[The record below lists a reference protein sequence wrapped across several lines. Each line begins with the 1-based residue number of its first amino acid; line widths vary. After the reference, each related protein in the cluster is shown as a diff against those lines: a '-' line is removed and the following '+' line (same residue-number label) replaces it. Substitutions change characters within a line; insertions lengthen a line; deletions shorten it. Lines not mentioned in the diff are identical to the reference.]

1 MARQQSRPMSP
12 LSEYGLWSAS
22 VTLLPRL
29 VLAIVLAAGS
39 AASQQSN
46 IRFEKLSVEQGL
58 SQSIVNVIHKDRKGF
73 MWFGTQS
80 GLNRYDGSRFQV
92 YMHDP
97 FDPTSLGE
105 NNVQTIAEDQSGAL
119 WIGTNNGGLNRFSW
133 ETGAF
138 TRFQSVEGDSETIGN
153 NNVAFVYVD
162 RNDVVW
168 VFGAAGGVDRF
179 DRRKETF
186 VRIRHDPGDTLSLSD
201 DRVIS
206 VGEDLAG
213 NLWIGTVRGLNRL
226 VERTG
231 ELPESKRYGFEKY
244 FLGAETP
251 STPSALAI
259 LSIFESPSAPG
270 VLWLGAGPSDAPN
283 AGAGLIRFDFE
294 GGSFEQFRHDTKNP
308 RSLSSDRVFGVSE
321 DSRGNLLIGTA
332 YGVNR
337 FDQRARTF
345 QTFLPDPG
353 NADLAANFIRNG
365 VEDIHG
371 DFWVSTAA
379 ANGVYQFSREQM
391 SFIHHRNIPGD
402 PWSLSNDNVSV
413 MYADSTGVLWIGT
426 NTGGLSKVDLYGKKF
441 ETYRSDP
448 ESPNSLSGPVARA
461 FAEGPDGS
469 LYVGVAGGGVN
480 RYDKTRTRVRHYRAS
495 ASEGGGLS
503 NDNVWSLLMDRDG
516 TLWVGTLGGGLNRL
530 DPSTGLIRW
539 YQNRPGDPRSLSSI
553 GVRAIY
559 QDTKGRLWIGTEGG
573 GLDRFDKASGSFQHY
588 QNDPADPAS
597 LSNNIVRAI
606 AEDSEGNLWIGT
618 FYGGLNKFSPS
629 TGTFQRFLHDPDD
642 PESLPSNLIQSLA
655 MADDRT
661 LWIGT
666 FGGGLCRMDLQ
677 TERFKSYTQQ
687 NSELPNN
694 VIYGVLEDRK
704 GRIWASSNMGLTRF
718 DPHSGEFLT
727 YDVDDGLQSREFNG
741 QACFRSATGE
751 LFFGGIEGFNAFD
764 PDRIV
769 DNPYVPQIA
778 ITGFHLF
785 NKTVPIGGDS
795 PLRKHITE
803 TYEITLKHW
812 QNYITF
818 DFVALQF
825 NRPEKN
831 RYRYMLVNYDPTW
844 QSANDRLSATYTG
857 LEPGEY
863 FFRVRGSNSDGV
875 WNEAGAA
882 IRIVITPPWWRT
894 IQAFVSYAVALVLLG
909 AGGYRMERQR
919 LIRREREKA
928 LMREAELR
936 AQTAEAQARAVEAE
950 NLRKTQELEQ
960 ARRLQLSMLPRQ
972 LPVLPNL
979 EIAVHMQTATEVGG
993 DYYDFAV
1000 DDDGGLTVVVG
1011 DATGHGLSAGTMV
1024 SVVKSLF
1031 IANPPREDFQT
1042 FFKNC
1047 TRTIRR
1053 LHLGNLY
1060 MGLSL
1065 VRIKER
1071 GLVLSAAGMPPAYL
1085 FRQATGEVEELVV
1098 KGMPLGAVDQFAYED
1113 RRADLQVGDSL
1124 LLLSDGL
1131 PELFNEA
1138 RESFDYAR
1146 VRSAFRQVGGE
1157 SSEAIVEHL
1166 IYEGEQW
1173 RNGRAPN
1180 DDVTFVVIKVK
1191 DGSGRART

>member
-1 MARQQSRPMSP
+1 M
-12 LSEYGLWSAS
+12 L
-22 VTLLPRL
+22 
-29 VLAIVLAAGS
+29 LAIALICGVAA
-39 AASQQSN
+39 AQQSN

-58 SQSIVNVIHKDRKGF
+58 SQSIINVIHKDRKGF

-80 GLNRYDGSRFQV
+80 GLNRYDGNRFQI

-97 FDPTSLGE
+97 FDSTSLGE
-105 NNVQTIAEDQSGAL
+105 NTVQTIAEDQSGAL
-119 WIGTNNGGLNRFSW
+119 WIGTNNGGLNRYSW

-138 TRFQSVEGDSETIGN
+138 TRFQSVDGDSETIGS
-153 NNVAFVYVD
+153 NNVNFIYVD
-162 RNDVVW
+162 RKDVVW
-168 VFGAAGGVDRF
+168 VFSAAGGVDRF
-179 DRRKETF
+179 DRRKGMF
-186 VRIRHDPGDTLSLSD
+186 VRIRHDPDDPASLSN
-201 DRVIS
+201 DRVAS
-206 VGEDLAG
+206 VAEDLEG
-213 NLWIGTVRGLNRL
+213 NLWFGTLRGLNKV

-231 ELPESKRYGFEKY
+231 ELPESKRYGFERF
-244 FLGAETP
+244 FLGEGTP
-251 STPSALAI
+251 STPQELAI
-259 LSIFESPSAPG
+259 LSIYEAPAEPG
-270 VLWLGAGPSDAPN
+270 VLWLGVGIPQAPN
-283 AGAGLIRFDFE
+283 AGAGLVRYDSKS
-294 GGSFEQFRHDTKNP
+294 GSIERFRHDPNNP
-308 RSLSSDRVFGVSE
+308 ATISNDRVFGINS
-321 DSRGNLLIGTA
+321 DRRGNLVMATA
-332 YGVNR
+332 RGVSR
-337 FDQRARTF
+337 FDRATKSF
-345 QTFLPDPG
+345 QHFLPEPDDPSP
-353 NADLAANFIRNG
+353 AANLIRNG

-371 DFWVSTAA
+371 DFWASTAA
-379 ANGVYQFSREQM
+379 GRGVYQFDRERM
-391 SFIHHRNIPGD
+391 TFVRHRNVSGD
-402 PWSLSNDNVSV
+402 PWSLSNDNVTV

-448 ESPNSLSGPVARA
+448 GNANSLSNPVARA
-461 FAEGPDGS
+461 FAEGRDGS

-480 RYDKTRTRVRHYRAS
+480 RYNKTRTRVQHYRAGPVQGLS
-495 ASEGGGLS
+495 LS
-503 NDNVWSLLMDRDG
+503 NDNVWSLLVDRDG
-516 TLWVGTLGGGLNRL
+516 MVWIGTFGGGLNSL
-530 DPSTGLIRW
+530 DPSTGRILW
-539 YQNRPGDPRSLSSI
+539 YQNVPGDAQSLS
-553 GVRAIY
+553 GNAVRVIY
-559 QDTKGRLWIGTEGG
+559 QDTKGRIWIGTEGG
-573 GLDRFDKASGSFQHY
+573 GLDRFDKKSGQFRRY
-588 QNDPADPAS
+588 QNDPADASS
-597 LSNNIVRAI
+597 LSNDVVRAI

-618 FYGGLNKFSPS
+618 FYGGLNKFSPE
-629 TGTFQRFLHDPDD
+629 TETFQRFVHDPTD
-642 PESLPSNLIQSLA
+642 PGSLPSNLIQSLA
-655 MADDRT
+655 MSKDGT

-677 TERFKSYTQQ
+677 TERFESFTQQ

-694 VIYGVLEDRK
+694 VIYGVVEDRN
-704 GRIWASSNMGLTRF
+704 GRIWASSNMGLTRV
-718 DPHSGEFLT
+718 DPRKGEFLT

-741 QACFRSATGE
+741 QACFRSASGE
-751 LFFGGIEGFNAFD
+751 LYFGGIEGFNAFY
-764 PDRIV
+764 PERIV
-769 DNPYVPQIA
+769 DNPYAPQIA
-778 ITGFHLF
+778 ITEFRLF
-785 NKTVPIGGDS
+785 NKPVPIGSDS
-795 PLRKHITE
+795 PLKRHITE

-844 QSANDRLSATYTG
+844 QTAGDRPSATYTG

-875 WNEAGAA
+875 WNEAGTA

-909 AGGYRMERQR
+909 AAGYRMERQR

-928 LMREAELR
+928 VVREAELR

-950 NLRKTQELEQ
+950 NLRKTQELDQ

-979 EIAVHMQTATEVGG
+979 DISVHMQPASEVGG

-1000 DDDGGLTVVVG
+1000 DDEGGLTVVVG

-1031 IANPPREDFQT
+1031 ISNPPREDFQT

-1060 MGLSL
+1060 MALSL
-1065 VRIKER
+1065 VRIKDR
-1071 GLVLSAAGMPPAYL
+1071 NLLLSAAGMPPAYL

-1098 KGMPLGAVDQFAYED
+1098 KGMPLGAVDHFSYED
-1113 RRADLQVGDSL
+1113 KRVSLQPGDSL

-1138 RESFDYAR
+1138 RESFDYPR
-1146 VRSAFRQVGGE
+1146 VRAAFQQVGKE
-1157 SSEAIVEHL
+1157 SSESIVEHL
-1166 IYEGEQW
+1166 INEGDQW

-1191 DGSGRART
+1191 DGLSRTRP

>member
-1 MARQQSRPMSP
+1 MALP
-12 LSEYGLWSAS
+12 LSHPINPQIERRACLRS
-22 VTLLPRL
+22 VTLIERL
-29 VLAIVLAAGS
+29 LLTLAVAFGIAPA
-39 AASQQSN
+39 QQSSV
-46 IRFEKLSVEQGL
+46 RFEKLSVEQGL
-58 SQSIVNVIHKDRKGF
+58 SQSIINVIHKDRKGF

-119 WIGTNNGGLNRFSW
+119 LIGTNNGGVNRYSW
-133 ETGAF
+133 ETGSF
-138 TRFQSVEGDSETIGN
+138 TRFQSVDGDSETIGS
-153 NNVAFVYVD
+153 NNVPFVYVD
-162 RNDVVW
+162 RKDVVW
-168 VFGAAGGVDRF
+168 VFSAGGGFDRF
-179 DRRKETF
+179 DRRKGDF
-186 VRIRHDPGDTLSLSD
+186 VRIRHDPEDPLSLSD
-201 DRVIS
+201 DRVTALQ
-206 VGEDLAG
+206 EDLEG

-226 VERTG
+226 VERAG
-231 ELPESKRYGFEKY
+231 ELPESKRYGFEKF
-244 FLGAETP
+244 FLGRETP
-251 STPSALAI
+251 STPQAFAI
-259 LSIFESPSAPG
+259 VSINEVPSAPG
-270 VLWLGAGPSDAPN
+270 VLWLGIGLQEAPN
-283 AGAGLIRFDFE
+283 TGAGLIRFDSKD
-294 GGSFEQFRHDTKNP
+294 GSVEYFRHNP
-308 RSLSSDRVFGVSE
+308 ALPGSLSSDRIFGVSE
-321 DSRGNLLIGTA
+321 DSRGNILIATA

-337 FDQRARTF
+337 FEQDSRTF
-345 QTFLPDPG
+345 KVFLPEPNIADP
-353 NADLAANFIRNG
+353 AANIIRNG

-371 DFWVSTAA
+371 DFWISTAA
-379 ANGVYQFSREQM
+379 GRGVYRFDRGRM
-391 SFIHHRNIPGD
+391 TFVRHYNVPGD
-402 PWSLSNDNVSV
+402 PWSLSNDNVTV

-426 NTGGLSKVDLYGKKF
+426 NTGGLSKVDLFGKKF
-441 ETYRSDP
+441 ETYRSEAGND
-448 ESPNSLSGPVARA
+448 NSLSGPVARA
-461 FAEGPDGS
+461 FAEGTDGS

-480 RYDKTRTRVRHYRAS
+480 RYDRTRMRVRHYRAGRARGS
-495 ASEGGGLS
+495 SLS

-516 TLWVGTLGGGLNRL
+516 ILWVGTLGGGLNSL
-530 DPSTGLIRW
+530 NPSTGEIRW
-539 YQNRPGDPRSLSSI
+539 YQNRSGDPRSLSSNA
-553 GVRAIY
+553 VRVIH
-559 QDTKGRLWIGTEGG
+559 QDTKGELWIGTEGG
-573 GLDRFDKASGSFQHY
+573 GLDRFDISSGRFERH
-588 QNDPADPAS
+588 QNDPGDASS
-597 LSNNIVRAI
+597 LSNDFVRAI
-606 AEDSEGNLWIGT
+606 AEDSAGNLWIGT

-629 TGTFQRFLHDPDD
+629 SGTFRRFRHDPAD
-642 PESLPSNLIQSLA
+642 PSSLPSDLVQSLA
-655 MADDRT
+655 MGKDGT

-666 FGGGLCRMDLQ
+666 FGGGLSRMDPE
-677 TERFKSYTQQ
+677 TERFESFTQQ

-694 VIYGVLEDRK
+694 VIYGVIEDKK

-718 DPHSGEFLT
+718 DPRAGEFLT

-741 QACFRSATGE
+741 QACFRSASGE
-751 LFFGGIEGFNAFD
+751 LLFGGIEGFNAFD

-785 NKTVPIGGDS
+785 NKRVPIGGDS
-795 PLRKHITE
+795 PLKRHITE

-863 FFRVRGSNSDGV
+863 FFRVRGSNSDGI

-894 IQAFVSYAVALVLLG
+894 IQAFVSYAVALVLLV
-909 AGGYRMERQR
+909 AAGYRMERQR

-928 LMREAELR
+928 VMLEAELR

-972 LPVLPNL
+972 LPSMPNL
-979 EIAVHMQTATEVGG
+979 EIAVHMQPATEVGG

-1000 DDDGGLTVVVG
+1000 DDEGGLTVVVG

-1031 IANPPREDFQT
+1031 IANPPREDFQG
-1042 FFKNC
+1042 FFKTC

-1065 VRIKER
+1065 ARIK
-1071 GLVLSAAGMPPAYL
+1071 GTSLVLSAAGMPPAYL
-1085 FRQATGEVEELVV
+1085 FRQSTGEVEELVV
-1098 KGMPLGAVDQFAYED
+1098 KGMPLGAVDQFTYED
-1113 RRADLQVGDSL
+1113 RRVSLQSGDSL

-1138 RESFDYAR
+1138 RESFDYTR
-1146 VRSAFRQVGGE
+1146 VRSAFKQVGRE
-1157 SSEAIVEHL
+1157 SSESIVDHL
-1166 IYEGEQW
+1166 IYEGDQW

-1180 DDVTFVVIKVK
+1180 DDVTFVVIKFK
-1191 DGSGRART
+1191 DGTGRARD